1 MFIIYFIQFYVF
13 INRRLIIVNVVLLIN
28 KKNIQLADDETSH
41 LNGIM
46 T

>member
-28 KKNIQLADDETSH
+28 KKNIQLADDETSY

>member
-13 INRRLIIVNVVLLIN
+13 INRHLIIVNVVLLIN
-28 KKNIQLADDETSH
+28 KKNIQLADDETSY